1 MASINKSDMSKDR
14 KTHGGKGD
22 LTRNGFENFR
32 NANYW
37 KRSSCCNAKL
47 ETNFRETT
55 NYYICSNCTFPCN
68 VK

>member
-1 MASINKSDMSKDR
+1 MADINKSDMSKDR

-37 KRSSCCNAKL
+37 KRSSCCNAKF
-47 ETNFRETT
+47 ETHKGVFV
-55 NYYICSNCTFPCN
+55 CLDCDFPCHI
-68 VK
+68 K